1 MATQPTNPTRIAK
14 MATSHIF
21 KVVFVNQG
29 KVYEIY
35 ARKVS
40 HGSLFGFIEV
50 EELVFGE
57 RSAVVVDPSEEK
69 VKAEFE
75 GVKRTY
81 LPLHSVL
88 RVDEVRTA
96 GRQQDEH
103 VRRLE
108 RHAVSDADVYA
119 RGQEIAAAGRG
130 LRPCRR
136 QPLSAIIRARN
147 SLTAAQC
154 DRSAPRC

>member
-1 MATQPTNPTRIAK
+1 

-35 ARKVS
+35 ARKVN
-40 HGSLFGFIEV
+40 HGTLWGFIEV

-57 RSAVVVDPSEEK
+57 RSTVVVDPSEER

-81 LPLHSVL
+81 LPMHSVL
-88 RVDEVRTA
+88 RIDEVRKQGVSKISA
-96 GRQQDEH
+96 
-103 VRRLE
+103 LE
-108 RHAVSDADVYA
+108 GSNVTQFPGPVYTP
-119 RGQEIAAAGRG
+119 GE
-130 LRPCRR
+130 
-136 QPLSAIIRARN
+136 
-147 SLTAAQC
+147 
-154 DRSAPRC
+154 PRK